1 MTNPLMNLPALLM
14 SFPGGGP
21 DQHVYNHPFAKT
33 ESGLWIWSGNMGNL
47 ILSGIILIIGGLW
60 VASKVKTGPESQGHD
75 RWITKNRWAH
85 LVEVL
90 AVYLRDEVVQPMLG
104 DRTRKM
110 MPFLWTVFFF
120 ILVNNILGLIPL
132 LDIQHLVF
140 KDMEEHGTAFVG
152 GTATQNIWVTGC
164 LALIAGIVFNFAAIG
179 RLGIGGYLKH
189 MTGGAPFP
197 ISILLFVIEFIG
209 QIVIKPVALAI
220 RLFANMTA
228 GHILLAVLFS
238 FVAGALASVSKLT
251 YGGAGAI
258 SLISIA
264 GAIGITFLELF
275 VAVLQAFVF
284 MFLTTVFISLMDHH
298 DEHGHEHGHDH
309 AHGHEHAHA

>member
-1 MTNPLMNLPALLM
+1 MTHPILQVPMLVLAA
-14 SFPGGGP
+14 GGP

-33 ESGLWIWSGNMGNL
+33 ADGLWVWSGNMGNL
-47 ILSGIILIIGGLW
+47 ILSGLIMILGGLW

-75 RWITKNRWAH
+75 RWITTNRFAH
-85 LVEVL
+85 MIEVI
-90 AVYLRDEVVQPMLG
+90 AVYLREEVVRPMLH
-104 DRTRKM
+104 DRTNRF

-132 LDIQHLVF
+132 LDLQHLLSS
-140 KDMEEHGTAFVG
+140 DMKSRGLALVG
-152 GTATQNIWVTGC
+152 GTATQNIWVTGV
-164 LALIAGIVFNFAAIG
+164 LALIAGVVFNVAAIA
-179 RLGIGGYLKH
+179 RLGIGGYFKH

-197 ISILLFVIEFIG
+197 ISILLFIIEFIG
-209 QIVIKPVALAI
+209 QVFIKPVALAI

-238 FVAGALASVSKLT
+238 FVASAFNLGLVLGVTVTAVSFLGAVA
-251 YGGAGAI
+251 
-258 SLISIA
+258 
-264 GAIGITFLELF
+264 ITFLELF